1 MTRSDEPRSK
11 LAVGMEWATRATSIG
26 LEFVLPTLLG
36 AFLDSKLGTSP
47 LCVVLGAFV
56 GFGVG
61 MTHILRIA
69 KDGTGETPRGK
80 SEK

>member
-11 LAVGMEWATRATSIG
+11 LAVGMDWATRATSIG
-26 LEFVLPTLLG
+26 LEFVVPSLLG
-36 AFLDSKLGTSP
+36 AFLDQKMKTSP
-47 LCVVLGAFV
+47 IGVLIGALV

-69 KDGTGETPRGK
+69 KEGTGETPRDQTK
-80 SEK
+80 T